1 MLNDSPIMSNNS
13 PIKVVL
19 INATNDTVKETL
31 VFIGHVPKTVLR
43 ECESLNKSI
52 EKSHILETH
61 YGKNYKD
68 ILAIGPNTRY
78 ISSPMIFPI
87 DNFETIR
94 EKIALLTEIPLYRQ
108 HIMYYDNEIPK
119 TTYNVELNGLS
130 ISINIR
136 NASKYTKTPLFDTI
150 PLDKRFHLINIVKNN
165 MGDVSQG
172 TIPQDVLMEQD
183 VVGAY
188 DEAAQIINKYDGEE
202 IERDVFY
209 CDSEPICEEDLVV
222 PLYGELS
229 QKGKE
234 GASDKQTIGETNAII
249 EPLDQF
255 KLIGL
260 ESIDN
265 NTLYVADIND
275 FIIPKYKKDILE
287 DNYYLNL
294 VYASFVVKYFP
305 RFSLDSFKD
314 YLKNE
319 AIFREQYT
327 ELSINKYVLE
337 SQYEAEDEFLNY
349 MYKNKT
355 ATSTWAKDNTKNYL
369 TKITAHVHPI
379 IAQLNIRN
387 LFDLLELD
395 GSISEMRAKI
405 GNHGRN
411 YLLRKNQINA
421 LNIKFPSE
429 YEFSQDMIIA
439 IKNKQVG
446 IKEGEKERYI
456 FLCIRSNAKIFISC
470 EWDEYDNVDITKA
483 SKIIANVINK
493 IIKKINILGKY
504 VIIGGKQ
511 LLEIEPSQV
520 VLKNVESYLLWKKS
534 ISNFSYK
541 LFTKKLE
548 ELLIS
553 KILLLKQATKTEKV
567 EEYLIAKGAY
577 NFDRDL
583 IHRILDRINIE
594 VYNLYSYFSN
604 PTINKK
610 WKQIYSGRDL
620 QVSHKTTA
628 IEFRVNSIGQNEYNT
643 FQMII
648 HAFLHKMSKCPDLV
662 EQVNSSTSFY
672 KARKLRQEDPVL
684 YDLGRYEGQTQMY
697 SRLCQQ
703 IKQPTIYTEDEV
715 KNMNPKKLTKYWNF
729 TTKSPA
735 YYSCNNK
742 SFPEMSFIVDKHPMG
757 YCMPCCTKKMNHRE
771 DSLKAIKVAKCLED
785 HTFSGIEKTSK
796 HIIEFGKQIDD
807 GRLANLPNTLTRLFF
822 GVGDDSNLYLYG
834 IKQYYA
840 NQYVPILNIASF
852 VLKIKQIN
860 ILNDILSIIA
870 DKKIFATLLEG
881 GISAYFTSADELL
894 VVYTE
899 IFLLGKVSNSEFSRW
914 NLIFAELIVIYYS
927 LEISLFTTTSTP
939 SNNTDKFKDISL
951 TQMKT
956 SIKRD
961 LSAPIRHLILVE
973 NNKLSMNPLFQFDKK
988 KQTIKLT
995 LYSEK
1000 DIIVERIVRILGKEN
1015 DIGYNGYKVEA
1026 QYINKSGLCYAYILE
1041 NKAGEFIYVPVP
1053 YLTIKGNI
1061 KAIYDSF
1068 GTENTTQRDFQY
1080 DLKLDPLLEFLK
1092 DEKIIKFITYN
1103 KNIIGVETKYG
1114 IHYCT
1119 PSDSSLKDN
1128 LKEISYNPHVVNK
1141 AIIDNVAANDAVM
1154 KSKLGRAI
1162 YVNYQYRLFVMEFA
1176 NYIDKE
1182 RNIELRE
1189 QIYELIERANLLKP
1203 IKQLKKQLEELLP
1216 QDAFISILKEVNR
1229 AHYKW
1234 SNKAQ
1239 VLSQIKNTTYSFDK
1253 KTMKQLIEMDRYELL
1268 EELRKIATNFTIEM
1282 ELKDGDFPNIYM
1294 TCENSDAIYCD
1305 NGRLIVKS
1313 LDEMVRFLA
1322 DDLKNELKRQY
1333 FLTDI
1338 WIENYIDYF
1347 SFKQQANTKVSVFSI
1362 V

>member
-1 MLNDSPIMSNNS
+1 MLNNI
-13 PIKVVL
+13 PIKVLL

-31 VFIGHVPKTVLR
+31 VFIGNVSKSILH
-43 ECESLNKSI
+43 ECESLCKNKIHTGKHNSAVLT
-52 EKSHILETH
+52 EH
-61 YGKNYKD
+61 YGKNYKE

-94 EKIALLTEIPLYRQ
+94 EKISLITEIPLYRQ

-130 ISINIR
+130 ISVNIR

-150 PLDKRFHLINIVKNN
+150 PLDKRFHMINVVQNI
-165 MGDVSQG
+165 
-172 TIPQDVLMEQD
+172 IPQETTTDQD
-183 VVGAY
+183 VIGAY
-188 DEAAQIINKYDGEE
+188 DEETAQLINKYDGEE

-209 CDSEPICEEDLVV
+209 GETEPMCEEDFIV
-222 PLYGELS
+222 
-229 QKGKE
+229 KDNHKK
-234 GASDKQTIGETNAII
+234 GASDKQSIGEINVII

-275 FIIPKYKKDILE
+275 FILPKYKKDILA

-319 AIFREQYT
+319 AVFREQYT

-337 SQYEAEDEFLNY
+337 SQYEAENEFLNY
-349 MYKNKT
+349 MYKNKV
-355 ATSTWAKDNTKNYL
+355 ATMTWAKDNTKNYL
-369 TKITAHVHPI
+369 TKITAYAHPI

-395 GSISEMRAKI
+395 GLISEIRAKI

-421 LNIKFPSE
+421 PNIKFPSE
-429 YEFSQDMIIA
+429 YEFSQDMVMA
-439 IKNKQVG
+439 IKNKRVG

-456 FLCIRSNAKIFISC
+456 FLCVRSNAKIFISC
-470 EWDEYDNVDITKA
+470 EWDEYDDIDITKA
-483 SKIIANVINK
+483 SKIIADVVNK
-493 IIKKINILGKY
+493 IIKKINVLGKY
-504 VIIGGKQ
+504 AIIGGKQ

-548 ELLIS
+548 ELLVS

-628 IEFRVNSIGQNEYNT
+628 IEFRVNSIGQNEFDI

-648 HAFLHKMSKCPDLV
+648 HAFLYKTSKCPDLV

-703 IKQPTIYTEDEV
+703 IKQPTIYTEDEI

-742 SFPEMSFIVDKHPMG
+742 SFTEMSFIVDKHPMG
-757 YCMPCCTKKMNHRE
+757 YCMPCCTKKMNRRE
-771 DSLKAIKVAKCLED
+771 DSLKAIKVAKCLQD

-796 HIIEFGKQIDD
+796 HIVEFGKQIED
-807 GRLANLPNTLTRLFF
+807 GRLANLPNTLSRLFF
-822 GVGDDSNLYLYG
+822 GASGDNDLYLYG
-834 IKQYYA
+834 INQYYA
-840 NQYVPILNIASF
+840 NQYAPILNIASL
-852 VLKIKQIN
+852 VLKIKQVN
-860 ILNDILSIIA
+860 ILNDILPIIA

-881 GISAYFTSADELL
+881 GISAYFTSADEL
-894 VVYTE
+894 VAVYTE
-899 IFLLGKVSNSEFSRW
+899 IFLLGKTSNSEFSSW
-914 NLIFAELIVIYYS
+914 NLIFTELIIICYS
-927 LEISLFTTTSTP
+927 LEISLFTATSTP
-939 SNNTDKFKDISL
+939 SNSADKFKDIKL

-961 LSAPIRHLILVE
+961 LSAPIRHIILVE
-973 NNKLSMNPLFQFDKK
+973 NNKMSMNPLFQFGKK
-988 KQTIKLT
+988 KHSIERM
-995 LYSEK
+995 LYTGT
-1000 DIIVERIVRILGKEN
+1000 DVMIERITRILGKEN
-1015 DIGYNGYKVEA
+1015 SFDYSGYEIEA
-1026 QYINKSGLCYAYILE
+1026 QYVNKSGLCYAYILK
-1041 NKAGEFIYVPVP
+1041 NKSSGEFVYVPVS
-1053 YLTIKGNI
+1053 YLTIKGDI

-1068 GTENTTQRDFQY
+1068 GSHTSEY
-1080 DLKLDPLLEFLK
+1080 VLKLSTLLEFLK
-1092 DEKIIKFITYN
+1092 NEHIIRFITRDN
-1103 KNIIGVETKYG
+1103 NVIGVETRNG
-1114 IHYCT
+1114 VHYCDC
-1119 PSDSSLKDN
+1119 SVVNENNVSKNINS
-1128 LKEISYNPHVVNK
+1128 KEITYNPHEVNK
-1141 AIIDNVAANDAVM
+1141 AIIDNVAANDKDM
-1154 KSKLGRAI
+1154 KAKLGRAI

-1182 RNIELRE
+1182 RNEELRA
-1189 QIYELIERANLLKP
+1189 QIYEIIEKTNLLKP

-1216 QDAFISILKEVNR
+1216 QDTFVPILKEVNR

-1239 VLSQIKNTTYSFDK
+1239 VLSQIKNTTYSFDRK
-1253 KTMKQLIEMDRYELL
+1253 AMAHLIEMERYELL
-1268 EELRKIATNFTIEM
+1268 EELKKISTNFAVEM
-1282 ELKDGDFPNIYM
+1282 ELKGGDFPNIYM
-1294 TCENSDAIYCD
+1294 ICENTDAIYCD

-1347 SFKQQANTKVSVFSI
+1347 SFKQQANTKVSILSI
-1362 V
+1362 I